1 MKRIILSSLVALL
14 ILSQSAAIAAALT
27 LDTIGVTTV
36 GRRISSW
43 TYQGSNPSLTGT
55 ADPSAAVSIAVN
67 GTTQSATA
75 DGTGK
80 WSYKPTDLSTTGSYP
95 ITISSG
101 SDSMTF
107 TLNLTAS
114 ASGSGTTT
122 TKGGTTSGELVMPDE
137 LPQTGTAQ
145 ETLLMVAGGLGLVMA
160 GVLFYWKVVPKLL
173 IDESNTIESED
184 DHFV

>member
-1 MKRIILSSLVALL
+1 MKRIILSLLVALL
-14 ILSQSAAIAAALT
+14 VLSQSAGIVAALT
-27 LDTIGVTTV
+27 LESIGVTTV

-43 TYQGSNPSLTGT
+43 TYQGSNPSLVGT
-55 ADPSAAVSIAVN
+55 ADPSAAVSIAIN

-75 DGTGK
+75 DGTGS
-80 WSYKPTDLSTTGSYP
+80 WSYKPTDLSTSGSYP

-107 TLNLTAS
+107 TLNLTTT
-114 ASGSGTTT
+114 ASGSSTTT
-122 TKGGTTSGELVMPDE
+122 TKGGTTSGELVLPDE

-160 GVLFYWKVVPKLL
+160 GVLFYWKVVPKILFE
-173 IDESNTIESED
+173 ESNTTKSED